1 MKITFKKEKGWWP
14 EQRQHLARR
23 VMHHAKYV
31 TGLVPDEGYAYDIK
45 VKVIL
50 TKFKNAYGDAYG
62 FEDNPENFEIRLSSK
77 ANDKRLVQ
85 TIYHEMC
92 HIKQFYFEG
101 LELGNK
107 PVWKGKT
114 FSNADYWDAPW
125 EVEARKFEKKCWSI
139 WKKSLDFEGRF

>member
-14 EQRQHLARR
+14 WQRQDLARR
-23 VMHHAKYV
+23 VMHHAKYM
-31 TGLVPDEGYAYDIK
+31 TGLVPDEGYGYDLK
-45 VKVIL
+45 LKVIF

-62 FEDNPENFEIRLSSK
+62 FEDDSESFEIRLSSK
-77 ANDKRLVQ
+77 ANDRRLVQ

-101 LELGNK
+101 LELGEK

-125 EVEARKFEKKCWSI
+125 EVEARKFEKKYFSI